1 MRINSLYF
9 IFSIIGGFSALLY
22 LAQLEASRSPVPAT
36 NSSIRAVVVELFTSE
51 GCSSCPPADALLKK
65 LGEQASVPGVEIIP
79 LEEHVDYWDHLGWK
93 DAFSSSA
100 FTERQNDYA
109 GKFGNSGVYT
119 PQMVVDGQTEFVGIR
134 SREAKEVILRAS
146 AAPKLIINLV
156 QRPSSESGKAAFDI
170 RITGFSALPVG
181 KEAELWIAIT
191 EKDLYTDVKAGENS
205 GERLQHAPVVRSLH
219 KLDTFRGS
227 ADFSAHSSLKLESN
241 WQRTNLTFVAFAVE
255 RGSRKIIGAA
265 AAPVSKPNVM

>member
-1 MRINSLYF
+1 MRINSVYF
-9 IFSIIGGFSALLY
+9 LLSIIAGFSTLLY
-22 LAQLEASRSPVPAT
+22 IAQSQASRPPVPAT

-119 PQMVVDGQTEFVGIR
+119 PQMVVDGQTEFVGSR
-134 SREAKEVILRAS
+134 SREAYEVILK
-146 AAPKLIINLV
+146 AAAVPKLTINLA

-170 RITGFSALPVG
+170 RIADFSALPAS

-191 EKDLYTDVKAGENS
+191 ERNLYTDVRAGENS
-205 GERLQHAPVVRSLH
+205 GERLQHAPVVRSLQ
-219 KLDTFRGS
+219 KLDSFRGS
-227 ADFSAHSSLKLESN
+227 SDYSAHSSLKVEST
-241 WQRTNLTFVAFAVE
+241 WQRGNLTFVAFAVE

-265 AAPVSKPNVM
+265 AAPISKPNAM